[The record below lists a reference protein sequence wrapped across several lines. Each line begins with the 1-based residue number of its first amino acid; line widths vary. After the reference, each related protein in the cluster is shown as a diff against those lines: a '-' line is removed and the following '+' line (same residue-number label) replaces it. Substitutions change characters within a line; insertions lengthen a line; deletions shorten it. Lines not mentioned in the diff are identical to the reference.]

1 MSTPAIKSQP
11 VYAELEWDRAGTHHI
26 LFVAAEDAALAQR
39 LLSNPPA
46 GTITLIH
53 LGSAS
58 AEARS
63 CWSQSLPD
71 SALYLE
77 THSLAEALEVLRDA
91 LYVAQMGTRIY
102 LAGPEDAVWQASRVA
117 DGFGVGRDEVR
128 YAQLGSKARPVFCVH
143 CRTITRGVHTNIVS
157 CSGCGRS
164 LFVRDH
170 FSRRLG
176 AYMGFQIDA
185 EVPGEVPAAEVV
197 YP

>member
-11 VYAELEWDRAGTHHI
+11 VYAELEWDRTGTHHI
-26 LFVAAEDAALAQR
+26 LFVCAEDAALAHR
-39 LLSNPPA
+39 LLSSPPG
-46 GTITLIH
+46 GTLTLIH
-53 LGSAS
+53 LRDAGDAPSAW
-58 AEARS
+58 AGR
-63 CWSQSLPD
+63 LPD
-71 SALYLE
+71 TGLHLE
-77 THSLAEALEVLRDA
+77 THTLAEALEVLRDA

-102 LAGPEDAVWQASRVA
+102 LAGPEDAIWQASQLA
-117 DGFGVGRDEVR
+117 DSFGVSRDEIR
-128 YAQLGSKARPVFCVH
+128 YAQLGTKARPVFCVH
-143 CRTITRGVHTNIVS
+143 CRTITRGVHSQIVT
-157 CSGCGRS
+157 CSGCDRS

>member
-11 VYAELEWDRAGTHHI
+11 IYAELEWDRTGTHHI
-26 LFVAAEDAALAQR
+26 LFVSAEDAALAQR

-46 GTITLIH
+46 GTLTVVH
-53 LGSAS
+53 LRPADDSRSA
-58 AEARS
+58 
-63 CWSQSLPD
+63 WSQNLPD
-71 SALYLE
+71 TALYLE
-77 THSLAEALEVLRDA
+77 AHTLAEALEVLRDA
-91 LYVAQMGTRIY
+91 FYVAQMGTRIY
-102 LAGPEDAVWQASRVA
+102 LAGSEDAIWQASQLA
-117 DGFGVGRDEVR
+117 DTFGVSRDEIR
-128 YAQLGSKARPVFCVH
+128 HAQLGTKARPVFCVH

>member
-63 CWSQSLPD
+63 CWSQGLPD

-77 THSLAEALEVLRDA
+77 THSLAEALGSRPREVAFERLGLVDPGA
-91 LYVAQMGTRIY
+91 KPAQ
-102 LAGPEDAVWQASRVA
+102 LAGDAFFRSPSR
-117 DGFGVGRDEVR
+117 E
-128 YAQLGSKARPVFCVH
+128 
-143 CRTITRGVHTNIVS
+143 TT
-157 CSGCGRS
+157 
-164 LFVRDH
+164 
-170 FSRRLG
+170 
-176 AYMGFQIDA
+176 
-185 EVPGEVPAAEVV
+185 
-197 YP
+197 